1 MSNKNPYS
9 NVNSDRID
17 EDLKNLYRSN
27 IRFNGTNFV
36 ESKLFPDND
45 KKKPSQWFNILCKFY
60 VCGFIMWLDNV
71 DHILK
76 LKPGFSQI
84 PQVLPDFNLM

>member
-45 KKKPSQWFNILCKFY
+45 KKKPSQ
-60 VCGFIMWLDNV
+60 
-71 DHILK
+71 
-76 LKPGFSQI
+76 
-84 PQVLPDFNLM
+84 